1 MSKTK
6 LTPKINQSVKIAE
19 LEDKLKRSLADY
31 VNLQN
36 RIDREKES
44 FVTLITVSIIA
55 KLLEALDDFELAST
69 HLQDKGLDLAISKF
83 KSTLSSFGLNPI
95 DAVGKDF
102 DHNTMECLETASGEK
117 NKVLSVRKVGYLLNG
132 QCLRPAGVV
141 VGNGLESPLSKEEA
155 ATCLAKG
162 GSREG
167 F

>member
-6 LTPKINQSVKIAE
+6 LTPKIDQSLKFAE

-55 KLLEALDDFELAST
+55 KLLEALDDFELASA

-83 KSTLSSFGLNPI
+83 KSTLSSFGLSPI
-95 DAVGKDF
+95 EALGKDF
-102 DHNTMECLETASGEK
+102 DPNLMECLETNPGAK
-117 NKVLSVRKVGYLLNG
+117 NKVLSVRKAGYLLNN
-132 QCLRPAGVV
+132 QCLRPAGVI
-141 VGNGLESPLSKEEA
+141 VGKGLESPLSKGEA
-155 ATCLAKG
+155 AQPRG
-162 GSREG
+162 I
-167 F
+167 